1 MTCVKGMSLLFT
13 CSILIQLT
21 SATSQ
26 EDIQGAIGGSI
37 NMAGTIS
44 FSSFITIQDGD
55 SLTVNYRPFLCEGPL
70 LFECGAKLD
79 GGGSN
84 RLFRVE
90 DGGTLILNGITLQNV
105 CARGL
110 DSGPGLDSLWIHF
123 SSTSLFTTRTALFTA
138 ALHGWLFMLL
148 TSHFVPDSLHLASHS
163 LHLALDASH
172 LQDRVPDAGGIQC

>member
-37 NMAGTIS
+37 NIAGTIS
-44 FSSFITIQDGD
+44 FSSDITIQDGD
-55 SLTVNYRPFLCEGPL
+55 SLTVTSDS
-70 LFECGAKLD
+70 GAKLD

-84 RLFRVE
+84 RLFKVE

>member
-37 NMAGTIS
+37 NIAGTIS
-44 FSSFITIQDGD
+44 FGHIEITIQDGD
-55 SLTVNYRPFLCEGPL
+55 SLTVISDS
-70 LFECGAKLD
+70 GAKLD
-79 GGGSN
+79 GEGVN
-84 RLFRVE
+84 RFFKVE
-90 DGGTLILNGITLQNV
+90 EGGTLILIGITLQNV